1 MDWWWLIYM
10 NYLLIACTGI
20 VIIYLLTRII
30 STAIYVSKWRVR
42 DWWMKSKKSKKE
54 EKNDASRP

>member
-1 MDWWWLIYM
+1 MNWVNIALI
-10 NYLLIACTGI
+10 ICFG
-20 VIIYLLTRII
+20 VISLYFVVRVI

-42 DWWMKSKKSKKE
+42 DWWIRTKKSKKE